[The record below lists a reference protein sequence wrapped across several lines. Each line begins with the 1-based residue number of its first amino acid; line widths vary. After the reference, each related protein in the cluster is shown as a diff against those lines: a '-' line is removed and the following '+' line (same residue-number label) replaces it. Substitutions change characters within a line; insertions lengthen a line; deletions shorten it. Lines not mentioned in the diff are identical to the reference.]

1 MIRRPP
7 RSTLFPYTTLFR
19 SDRRALVGARL
30 LVAEGRVERETEHAE
45 VPITHLICR
54 RLVDRSD
61 LLDRLSSI
69 DGDQNTWAGRALG
82 RADEVRKPEPG
93 SVRPQPPAKLPRSR
107 DFR

>member
-30 LVAEGRVERETEHAE
+30 LVAEGRVERETERAE
-45 VPITHLICR
+45 VPITHLVCR

-61 LLDRLSSI
+61 LLDGLSSI
-69 DGDQNTWAGRALG
+69 DGGDAAWAGRALG
-82 RADEVRKPEPG
+82 RADEVRRPEPG
-93 SVRPQPPAKLPRSR
+93 SATQAGRLPRSR